1 MNKDKVSQLIEDRK
15 NGLKDDRKLCLIIQG
30 GGLRTSFA
38 GGVMIVL
45 EELGYADV
53 FDCIYGVSAGSCCGA
68 YLLSHQTRLG
78 TSIFYEDLPGF
89 KFIQPWK
96 PHQLINLNHL
106 CDRLMKKTKPLDV
119 NRVIKAKTDLRI
131 VLTEAKTGKYTYL
144 SKDDVGFDLLPAIKA
159 ACTYPGA
166 YFPLVKIN
174 GKKYLDGGAVKSLP
188 VKEAIGEGFTD
199 LLIVT
204 TTPGDYKR
212 KPSSW
217 YFLFF
222 SGILVPLL
230 GKATVKNLIK
240 RLKSYNHEVRE
251 ISSYPASFPNV
262 NIRAISPEYYIN
274 STERNA
280 AILKKF
286 AEHGERVALDIFRQQ
301 K

>member
-1 MNKDKVSQLIEDRK
+1 MNKNKVLQLIKDRK
-15 NGLKDDRKLCLIIQG
+15 NGARDDRKLALIIQG

-38 GGVMIVL
+38 GGVMIAL

-106 CDRLMKKTKPLDV
+106 CDRLMKERKPLDV
-119 NRVIKAKTDLRI
+119 GTVLKAKTDLRI

-144 SKDDVGFDLLPAIKA
+144 SKNDVGADLLPAIKA

-174 GKKYLDGGAVKSLP
+174 GKRYLDGGAVKSLP
-188 VKEAIGEGFTD
+188 LQEAVDEGFTD

-204 TTPGDYKR
+204 TTPKNYKR
-212 KPSSW
+212 KSSSW

-230 GKATVKNLIK
+230 GKATVKNLVK
-240 RLKSYNHEVRE
+240 RLRNYNHEVRE
-251 ISSYPASFPNV
+251 IFNHHEIFPKV
-262 NIRAISPEYYIN
+262 NMAIISPEYYVR
-274 STERNA
+274 STERNSA
-280 AILKKF
+280 VLKKL
-286 AEHGERVALDIFRQQ
+286 AEHGEEVALEVLR
-301 K
+301 